1 MHAIFGIFLYLA
13 SYWCHIFLHLRS
25 PSWSTHARDT
35 ENVEYWVESESFSTT
50 SGSRGKTSGVMDR
63 PWNGACREAVNCA
76 FFRKS
81 SRNRL
86 RSKRNCFNVDTFD
99 STRYRARRSPGLT
112 FSCTKR
118 LRMREQN
125 SRRIGRWNTLTGR
138 RSAWLT
144 SNLQLWIHSTAC
156 EAAKRLSQCQKGVEV
171 RGEML
176 PGPELEDWCQCNLL
190 SRTSGS
196 DWPACRR
203 RSRRAVYCCIDRS
216 VYLLP
221 QCSYPVEEG
230 VGAVGW

>member
-1 MHAIFGIFLYLA
+1 MVLFSRLQVDLDRAQQLELSTRRLAQSMRPPEEEQWQEADRNKQGGGTASIVSTIQRYLCAMHAIFGIFLYLA

-35 ENVEYWVESESFSTT
+35 ENVEYWVASESFSTT

-99 STRYRARRSPGLT
+99 STRSRAKRSPGLT

-118 LRMREQN
+118 LRVREQN

-156 EAAKRLSQCQKGVEV
+156 EAA
-171 RGEML
+171 
-176 PGPELEDWCQCNLL
+176 
-190 SRTSGS
+190 
-196 DWPACRR
+196 
-203 RSRRAVYCCIDRS
+203 
-216 VYLLP
+216 
-221 QCSYPVEEG
+221 
-230 VGAVGW
+230 